1 MNKEERELR
10 EKLAKTI
17 ENRPDSQRVK
27 DSFLN
32 FVKHAPVSMLCDFD
46 TWCMG

>member
-1 MNKEERELR
+1 MSNEEKQLR

-27 DSFLN
+27 DSFVEN
-32 FVKHAPVSMLCDFD
+32 APVSMLCDFD